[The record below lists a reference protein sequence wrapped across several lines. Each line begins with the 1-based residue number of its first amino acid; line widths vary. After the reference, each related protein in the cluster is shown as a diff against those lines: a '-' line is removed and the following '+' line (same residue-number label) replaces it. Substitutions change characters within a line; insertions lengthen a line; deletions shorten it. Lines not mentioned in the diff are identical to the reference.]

1 MITAYW
7 KQYFATLHSTNFSF
21 DKIQN
26 FFQMTWN
33 RLLTKPF
40 SISYKN
46 GKLYSTDYSIT
57 VGWRKPKFDSVFNRT
72 YPHSNPVTS
81 RMLVS
86 KMLCNK
92 EPSVFL
98 YDIRILSFITIC
110 WKDNLFFLLV
120 KISKCLTSCKMRKN
134 RYQRFIAI

>member
-1 MITAYW
+1 MKAI
-7 KQYFATLHSTNFSF
+7 FCNPSLDNFIWE
-21 DKIQN
+21 IQN

-98 YDIRILSFITIC
+98 YDIRIFFFIPIC

-120 KISKCLTSCKMRKN
+120 KISKCLTSCKKRKN
-134 RYQRFIAI
+134 RYRRFIAI